1 MRTQVVVALPLSLS
15 VVLPFFVARPP
26 LLGFFLHSTFV
37 PLLGRSNSQQRS
49 HTNQLSL
56 SCIGSY
62 SRLYP
67 PSVGR
72 SVEFYT
78 LPHFSLGLYSTPPGG
93 GGGGLG
99 GRRPP
104 NGPKGR
110 ENFACFWVRR
120 TKLSLENIIRKGV
133 LENCF
138 LGESTFL
145 AGVPKKNWAVSPR
158 RRKFG
163 TFWVANSIFPMKI
176 ISYEPLYPSR
186 SVGRRIP
193 LGRSRTL
200 ARITSR
206 NSLSLSSV
214 SLHSI
219 STLNFHVFLIN
230 FFFGTP
236 QSRKIF
242 WR

>member
-1 MRTQVVVALPLSLS
+1 MRTQVVVVVALPLSLS

-78 LPHFSLGLYSTPPGG
+78 LPHFSLGLYSTPPPPEGG
-93 GGGGLG
+93 GRGFGG
-99 GRRPP
+99 PQAP

-120 TKLSLENIIRKGV
+120 TKLSLETSLEKGF
-133 LENCF
+133 C
-138 LGESTFL
+138 GEL
-145 AGVPKKNWAVSPR
+145 
-158 RRKFG
+158 
-163 TFWVANSIFPMKI
+163 
-176 ISYEPLYPSR
+176 LSR
-186 SVGRRIP
+186 
-193 LGRSRTL
+193 
-200 ARITSR
+200 
-206 NSLSLSSV
+206 
-214 SLHSI
+214 
-219 STLNFHVFLIN
+219 
-230 FFFGTP
+230 
-236 QSRKIF
+236 
-242 WR
+242 